1 MYLLFYHI
9 LAITISVS
17 IEVGMSYPGQTQA
30 LKHALD
36 GALIPELFDAQHSRG
51 ADIYNQ
57 ASAKFQQQFDER
69 HHCAAKAQSLTW
81 IGGDKDVIEEEAQ
94 DEQREA
100 HSPGCQQHL
109 PG

>member
-30 LKHALD
+30 LKHTLD
-36 GALIPELFDAQHSRG
+36 GALIPEFFDAQHSRG
-51 ADIYNQ
+51 SDVHDQ
-57 ASAKFQQQFDER
+57 ASAKLQQQLNER
-69 HHCAAKAQSLTW
+69 HHRSTKAQGLIR

-94 DEQREA
+94 DEQRKA
-100 HSPGCQQHL
+100 HGPGSQQHL
-109 PG
+109 